1 MEKPRGRVQKAIDK
15 ANLRRSI
22 KWSAAIL
29 AVSTFLS
36 AILGLYRD
44 RLLNG
49 MYLNDI
55 GGKAYIDA
63 YTVAFTIPDFMYFI
77 LVSGALSV
85 SFIPVFNARMAA
97 GNKESAWRLSSSMIN
112 FFAIITLVASVLIM
126 IFAPLLVEY
135 VVGPGL
141 NEQSQALASSMM
153 RVIAINPFLFAIAT
167 VISSIQQAVGRF
179 VFFAL
184 SPMIYNIGIII
195 GALVFTQRIDFLGW
209 EGGIMGVALG
219 VVLGAIM
226 QLIVGSLG
234 LIGVGFDY
242 KLKIYRKN
250 LAFKQVLRL
259 LPARSADQ
267 GLDYVSSIID
277 TNLASRM
284 AEGTVRAYQQAGT
297 LSQMP
302 VNLIGVA
309 LSTAAFPQMTERLG
323 QGRPDLF
330 SKELRSVLRMI
341 IWLALPAAAIMFF
354 TRGYIVSI
362 IKVGGD
368 SLIASIFGIMALTI
382 LLRSVFHI
390 ASRSFYA
397 QQDTKTPMIIS
408 LCSIGIAIGFALW
421 FTFGLGLG
429 AFGLAWGQVIWA
441 TLEVAALFIIM
452 NIRLSK
458 LFDREFGVSILRMAI
473 ATLIMSIATYALV
486 SILELRFVDQNILMV
501 VPQLL
506 LIGVASAAVYLFV
519 SWLLKIAEADPII
532 ERIKTV
538 IFPKPRIKIVK

>member
-1 MEKPRGRVQKAIDK
+1 MKIPKVSVKRAIDK
-15 ANLRRSI
+15 ANVRRSL

-29 AVSTFLS
+29 ATSTLLS
-36 AILGLYRD
+36 AVLGLYRD

-77 LVSGALSV
+77 LVSGALAV

-135 VVGPGL
+135 IVGPGL
-141 NEQSQALASSMM
+141 NEQSQALATSMM

-195 GALVFTQRIDFLGW
+195 GALVFTNPIPAIGW
-209 EGGIMGVALG
+209 EGGIMGVAVG

-242 KLKIYRKN
+242 QLKIYRKN

-267 GLDYVSSIID
+267 GLDYISSIVD

-297 LSQMP
+297 LSGMP
-302 VNLIGVA
+302 INLIGVA

-330 SKELRSVLRMI
+330 RKELRSVLRMI
-341 IWLALPAAAIMFF
+341 IWLAMPVAAIMFF

-368 SLIASIFGIMALTI
+368 SLIAGIFGILALTI
-382 LLRSVFHI
+382 LLRSIFHI
-390 ASRSFYA
+390 TSRSFYA

-408 LCSIGIAIGFALW
+408 LSSIGIAVGFALW
-421 FTFGLGLG
+421 FTFGLNLG
-429 AFGLAWGQVIWA
+429 AFGLAWAQVIWA
-441 TLEVAALFIIM
+441 ALEVTALFIIM
-452 NIRLSK
+452 NIRLPK
-458 LFDREFGVSILRMAI
+458 LFDREFGISVLKMAV
-473 ATLIMSIATYALV
+473 ATGVMGVVTYVLV
-486 SILELRFVDQNILMV
+486 SVMELQFVDQNILMV
-501 VPQLL
+501 LPQLL
-506 LIGVASAAVYLFV
+506 LIGLASVVIYLLI
-519 SWLLKIAEADPII
+519 SRLLQIAEAKPII
-532 ERIKTV
+532 DRVKKV
-538 IFPKPRIKIVK
+538 IFPKPKIEAE